1 MRRRSLCPAIFAST
15 PCAIA
20 RGWHSRSLGR
30 GWHRGRVVV
39 DDFPV
44 VAVLHIGE
52 AVAGRNRFGFPVL
65 GVGERVVATVDGG
78 VSVDADQLVTELDGG
93 LRQRLEGADEVGFSG
108 RRDPTVSSVTAC
120 PTARR
125 LWHKRAAWHRDCSRQ
140 RAWPTSALR
149 PRHLPADPRWR
160 FAPKGSTPAGDRRS
174 NDVIASFPPLSSQ
187 TFHR

>member
-1 MRRRSLCPAIFAST
+1 RRSLCPAIFAST

-65 GVGERVVATVDGG
+65 GVGERVIATVDSG
-78 VSVDADQLVTELDGG
+78 VPVDADQLVTELDGR
-93 LRQRLEGADEVGFSG
+93 LRQRLSEPARNLEYRYNS
-108 RRDPTVSSVTAC
+108 RRQFGVHRWNVCELKGGNDAITSLD
-120 PTARR
+120 RR
-125 LWHKRAAWHRDCSRQ
+125 C
-140 RAWPTSALR
+140 
-149 PRHLPADPRWR
+149 
-160 FAPKGSTPAGDRRS
+160 PAGVEPFGANR
-174 NDVIASFPPLSSQ
+174 
-187 TFHR
+187 HRGSAG